1 MEKHKCKPCLKS
13 FANGR
18 ALGGQMRC
26 HMMNLCVPPKIEQQ
40 QLNYMDQLGR
50 ETESASSSSSSD
62 DDDNEERSESLFY
75 ELRESPKKS
84 IRLVDREFSF
94 ARSEVLIQDTESE
107 TESSQNP
114 IRRRSKR
121 IRKSGIS
128 DYHPPFYV
136 QNPKQVRD
144 AKKSKSGMFGKTELE
159 PVSSISDT
167 SPEEDVAYCLMMLS
181 RDKWKRNEKRANQQ
195 AERDEEDENDRTDDS
210 GEYFKSSKGR
220 GGQAKYVCET
230 CFKVFRSYQALGGHR
245 ASHKKPRLQNNLV
258 SKPEPK
264 NGGKVHEC
272 PYCFRVFS
280 SGQALGGHKRTHV
293 TGSSSTTI
301 VAPNKSKF
309 GENMIDLNLP
319 APIEEDEISQIELPA
334 VSHAKFVK
342 PIRQ

>member
-13 FANGR
+13 FAYGR

-26 HMMNLCVPPKIEQQ
+26 HMMNLCVPPKTGQQ

-50 ETESASSSSSSD
+50 EIESASS
-62 DDDNEERSESLFY
+62 RSESLFY

-84 IRLVDREFSF
+84 NRQVDREFSF

-144 AKKSKSGMFGKTELE
+144 AKKSKSGMFGKTESE

-195 AERDEEDENDRTDDS
+195 AERDEEDENDQTDDS

-220 GGQAKYVCET
+220 GGRAKYVCET

-245 ASHKKPRLQNNLV
+245 ASHKKPRVQNNLA

-264 NGGKVHEC
+264 NGEKVHEC

-280 SGQALGGHKRTHV
+280 SGQALGGHKRSHV
-293 TGSSSTTI
+293 TGSSSTTTI
-301 VAPNKSKF
+301 VTPNKSKF

-319 APIEEDEISQIELPA
+319 APIEEDEISQIELPVFSDA
-334 VSHAKFVK
+334 EFIK
-342 PIRQ
+342 PIRQWNQQD